1 MKKQKKYMLRLD
13 SKSRKGKHCSSH
25 CRESTSLTV
34 CTAVEWSGVGLGGVK
49 WIELSHFT
57 VFLL

>member
-1 MKKQKKYMLRLD
+1 MKKQKKYLLRLD

-34 CTAVEWSGVGLGGVK
+34 CVLQWSGVEWSGVGWGEVGVK
-49 WIELSHFT
+49 
-57 VFLL
+57 